1 MANYIIIGGDGK
13 EYGPVTD
20 ADIRLWIAE
29 GRLNKVSKAR
39 EESDT
44 EWRTLGLFPEFAG
57 AFATAFTADATPAA
71 TAESGALN
79 DGDYDLDVFACVQR
93 GWEIFKENLG
103 TLVGA
108 TVVYGAIMVALYV
121 AVSFVF
127 KLLPGSSDPAAMMNG
142 PHQAA
147 NLLVNVF
154 LAPLVRGPLTAGYF
168 LLILLVVRNRP
179 TGMGDLFAGFEKC
192 YAPACLGTIAVTL
205 VSVVCLLPF
214 NLTFNG
220 KIVGILAQ
228 MQGAAPDKA
237 QALLQQM
244 LTVFLGSLPLFLLC
258 CLPVIYFAVSWMFA
272 LPLIIDRQLDWW
284 PALKTSWKMVGR
296 HWWHVFGLVVLT
308 GLINV
313 AGALLC
319 CVGLL
324 FTVPMSMA
332 MSLVAYEVIFNR
344 PKN

>member
-20 ADIRLWIAE
+20 ADVRQWIAE
-29 GRLNKVSKAR
+29 GRLNTLSKAR

-57 AFATAFTADATPAA
+57 AFATAFTADATPA
-71 TAESGALN
+71 TSAEPGALN
-79 DGDYDLDVFACVQR
+79 DGDYDLDVFACIQR
-93 GWEIFKENLG
+93 GWEAFKENLG

-108 TVVYGAIMVALYV
+108 TVVYGAILVALYV
-121 AVSFVF
+121 VVSFIP
-127 KLLPGSSDPAAMMNG
+127 KLLPGGTDPAVMLNG

-147 NLLVNVF
+147 NLLVNIF
-154 LAPLVRGPLTAGYF
+154 LVPLVSGPLTAGYCW
-168 LLILLVVRNRP
+168 LILLVIRNRP
-179 TGMGDLFAGFEKC
+179 TAMGDLFAGFQKC
-192 YAPACLGTIAVTL
+192 YAPACLGSMAMSL
-205 VSVVCLLPF
+205 VSALCFLPF
-214 NLTFNG
+214 NLAING
-220 KIVGILAQ
+220 KLVAILSQ

-237 QALLQQM
+237 QALAQQM
-244 LTVFLGSLPLFLLC
+244 LTVFVGGLPIFLLC
-258 CLPVIYFAVSWMFA
+258 FLPVIYFTVSWMFA
-272 LPLIIDRQLDWW
+272 LPLIIDRQLDWL

-313 AGALLC
+313 GGAMLC

-324 FTVPMSMA
+324 FTIPMTMA
-332 MSLVAYEVIFNR
+332 MSLVAYEVIFSR